1 MNSWLMAMAAFTKFS
16 SVRCPPTNSQQ
27 DNKSTMATPMPNAP
41 NPRRRRRQRVAGR
54 RPHIVFVHLDLGIGG
69 AEQLVV
75 NLASASLGP
84 STPGYAAAA
93 FDDDSASASSS
104 SVLLDANVSIY
115 PPHRSPAHC
124 FDVVR
129 PPDGILAP
137 SVRIRGAFLPVNVPL
152 FLLGGPRVG
161 TALCSTLRMVYLTYC
176 AARECPNADAFV
188 IDVLPTGLPMLICW
202 SMAKSALFYC
212 HFPDKLLTRD
222 TVNGVAMDTDATSA
236 SPEGQIWLL
245 SLAKSVYRFLKSLY
259 RAALDGVEETT
270 MRYADLIAVNSNFT
284 RGEVAAA
291 FPTLTSSA
299 TSGTTAAQQDD
310 GYIQV
315 LYPPI
320 DLNKFI
326 DPDFESK
333 QRNVQDGKIG
343 PIFSLNRF
351 ERKKNVNIL
360 LRAYAKLRRD
370 CAHEKK
376 KTKAIPNLVIAGGYD
391 PRNVEN
397 VEHLVEL
404 KRLAADLG
412 IDQYT
417 TFAPSVGDDERAQL
431 LRSALCVV
439 YTPHRE
445 HFGIVPLEA
454 MYAGSPVIAV
464 NSGGPKETVLHEET
478 GLLVENTVEG
488 FASALEQMVN
498 NPTGAVEMGRKGHER
513 VAANFGLDTFRARWA
528 DIVEETMERGAQ
540 RRYRWESGHGL
551 EYKRIFPFWFTC
563 MFEAMLALLAALL
576 LTFALKATGLL
587 HPDDSVWGEM
597 RRVVTRQT
605 GDEL

>member
-1 MNSWLMAMAAFTKFS
+1 
-16 SVRCPPTNSQQ
+16 
-27 DNKSTMATPMPNAP
+27 MATPNAP
-41 NPRRRRRQRVAGR
+41 NPRRRRRQQVAGR

-84 STPGYAAAA
+84 STPGYAAA
-93 FDDDSASASSS
+93 FDDVDSPSASSS
-104 SVLLDANVSIY
+104 SVLLLDANVSIY
-115 PPHRSPAHC
+115 TTHRSPTHC

-129 PPDGILAP
+129 PPDGILAS

-176 AARECPNADAFV
+176 AARGCPNADMFV
-188 IDVLPTGLPMLICW
+188 VDVLPTGLPMLICW
-202 SMAKSALFYC
+202 WMAKSALFYC

-222 TVNGVAMDTDATSA
+222 TVNGVALDTDATSA

-245 SLAKSVYRFLKSLY
+245 SLVKSVYRFLKSLY
-259 RAALDGVEETT
+259 RAALDGMEETT

-397 VEHLVEL
+397 VEHLAEL

-540 RRYRWESGHGL
+540 RRHRWESGHGL